1 MQFLAHFSPFCADN
15 NLYMTKN
22 IAIFASGSGS
32 NAENIARYFQEND
45 TVKIKLIVANKSDA
59 YVLERA
65 RNLGI
70 PSVVFLKK
78 EWDKADNILAV
89 LKENDIDFIVLAGF
103 LLRIP
108 EAILHAYP
116 NKIIN
121 IHPALLPKYGGKG
134 MYGDNVHKAVV
145 AAGETESGITIH
157 YVNEEY
163 DKGEMIA
170 QFTCEVTPA
179 DTYETVAAKVHALEY
194 EHFPRVIKEVLNTE
208 SQKH

>member
-1 MQFLAHFSPFCADN
+1 
-15 NLYMTKN
+15 MTKN

-32 NAENIARYFQEND
+32 NAENITRYFQGND
-45 TVKIKLIVANKSDA
+45 AVSIKLIVSNKSDA

-65 RNLGI
+65 RDLGI
-70 PSVVFLKK
+70 PAIVFPKK
-78 EWDKADNILAV
+78 EWETAENILSE
-89 LKENDIDFIVLAGF
+89 LKEYQVDFIILAGF

-108 EAILHAYP
+108 ENILHAYP

-157 YVNEEY
+157 FIDDKY
-163 DKGEMIA
+163 DEGEMIA
-170 QFTCEVTPA
+170 QFKCIVNPK
-179 DTYETVAAKVHALEY
+179 DTYEQVAGKVHALEY
-194 EHFPRVIKEVLNTE
+194 EYFPKVIEEVVLR
-208 SQKH
+208 